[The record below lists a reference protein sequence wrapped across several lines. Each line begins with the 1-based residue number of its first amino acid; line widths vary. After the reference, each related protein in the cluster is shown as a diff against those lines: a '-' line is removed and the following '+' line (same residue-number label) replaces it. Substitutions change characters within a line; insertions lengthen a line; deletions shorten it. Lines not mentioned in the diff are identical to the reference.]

1 MDLVLV
7 LDSKAQSPSIGHL
20 HAAIGSGGACALAC
34 GRGVQ
39 ETCFSVVFF
48 TSHFAFYN
56 FTNTTIF
63 SPF

>member
-1 MDLVLV
+1 M
-7 LDSKAQSPSIGHL
+7 GHL

-39 ETCFSVVFF
+39 ATGFSVVVFFF

-56 FTNTTIF
+56 FTNTTFF
-63 SPF
+63 SPLFNLQLKTSCY